1 VARRLG
7 FESVAANSLDV
18 SSDRDFVLELASV
31 LSLIALHLSGW
42 AEEWILWSTTEFN
55 FLKLPQ
61 SFCTGSSMMP
71 QKVNPDVLE
80 LVRGKSARVVGNLTR
95 LCVLV
100 KGLPLAYNR
109 DLQEDKEPLFDS
121 CDTVSACLELA
132 SPLVTGAELN
142 RPAIAARLEQGYL
155 DATTLMEYLVRKGVP
170 LRTAHDL
177 VGRLVRLALD
187 RGVPLAEL
195 SLDDFQQAHAALDE
209 SVYDVLGAERAVA
222 AFVSYGSTAPAEVQ
236 RQIERWKELL
246 KTS

>member
-1 VARRLG
+1 
-7 FESVAANSLDV
+7 
-18 SSDRDFVLELASV
+18 
-31 LSLIALHLSGW
+31 
-42 AEEWILWSTTEFN
+42 
-55 FLKLPQ
+55 
-61 SFCTGSSMMP
+61 
-71 QKVNPDVLE
+71 
-80 LVRGKSARVVGNLTR
+80 
-95 LCVLV
+95 
-100 KGLPLAYNR
+100 
-109 DLQEDKEPLFDS
+109 
-121 CDTVSACLELA
+121 
-132 SPLVTGAELN
+132 
-142 RPAIAARLEQGYL
+142 
-155 DATTLMEYLVRKGVP
+155 MEYLVRKGVP